1 MDGAAVCHEE
11 SVLKASV
18 YLFRSGR
25 RRHPLL
31 RAVLAVLAIALL
43 AFASVFVL
51 LLAGG
56 VLGIWLLRR
65 GWQRLRGAPSPA
77 PAPGNVL
84 DAEYRVVSRETGR
97 LASR

>member
-18 YLFRSGR
+18 FFRSSR

-31 RAVLAVLAIALL
+31 RAALAVVAIALL

-56 VLGIWLLRR
+56 VLAVWLLRR
-65 GWQRLRGAPSPA
+65 GWQRLRGAAPASPA
-77 PAPGNVL
+77 AGNVL
-84 DAEYRVVSRETGR
+84 DAEYRVVSREPER
-97 LASR
+97 LASH

>member
-1 MDGAAVCHEE
+1 M
-11 SVLKASV
+11 KASV
-18 YLFRSGR
+18 FFRSSR

-31 RAVLAVLAIALL
+31 RAALAVVAVALL

-56 VLGIWLLRR
+56 VLAVWLLRR
-65 GWQRLRGAPSPA
+65 GWQRLRGAPSA
-77 PAPGNVL
+77 PPVPGNVL